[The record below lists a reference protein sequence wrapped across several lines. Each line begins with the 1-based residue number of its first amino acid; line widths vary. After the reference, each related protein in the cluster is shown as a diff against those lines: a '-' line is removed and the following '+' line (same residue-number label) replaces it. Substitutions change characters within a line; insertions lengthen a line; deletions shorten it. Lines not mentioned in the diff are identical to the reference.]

1 LEALK
6 SHNLHFPLIA
16 FPQQDINLLV
26 FAIIV
31 AHGNPKI
38 AVQMKRGV
46 RSFCRNPDFTVSY
59 NDVVRIIS
67 KRFAVILLAVEF
79 ECLDF
84 VIIVKGEDKGL
95 GVLRLLVLL
104 LKF

>member
-1 LEALK
+1 
-6 SHNLHFPLIA
+6 
-16 FPQQDINLLV
+16 
-26 FAIIV
+26 
-31 AHGNPKI
+31 
-38 AVQMKRGV
+38 MKRRV

-67 KRFAVILLAVEF
+67 ERFAVILLVVEF

-84 VIIVKGEDKGL
+84 VVIVKGENKGL
-95 GVLRLLVLL
+95 SVLRLLVFL